1 MEFIIQ
7 HFVEYAF
14 FSVLFAYLNKILYF
28 CNTNLYF
35 CNTNKKQTHEN
46 VHHFFTYPIVYR
58 VWRT

>member
-28 CNTNLYF
+28 CNTN
-35 CNTNKKQTHEN
+35 KKQTHEN
-46 VHHFFTYPIVYR
+46 VHHFFTYPTVYR